1 MKNGEHAASGG
12 MKRSLVLVVSLLAL
26 VLVVAGG
33 TLAWLTARDS
43 VSNSFTPAH
52 VSCAVDETFENGTKS
67 NVTIKNTSDVP
78 AYIRAYIVVTWKDA
92 QGNVYGQLPVAG
104 TDYTITYGYNTGWEK
119 VGGYYYYTS
128 PVAAKGSTDNTTGTL
143 IESCTEVKGKAPA
156 GCNLS
161 VEIIAEAIQSL
172 PARAVQDAWGVT
184 INNGAVTAVS
194 TAGN

>member
-52 VSCAVDETFENGTKS
+52 VSCTVEETFKGTAKS
-67 NVTIKNTSDVP
+67 NVKIKNTSDVP

-92 QGNVYGQLPVAG
+92 QGNVYGQLPVEG
-104 TDYTITYGYNTGWEK
+104 TDYIMEISNNGWLEDRA
-119 VGGYYYYTS
+119 GYYYYTS

-143 IESCTEVKGKAPA
+143 IESCEVKGKAPA

-184 INNGAVTAVS
+184 INKGTVTAVS

>member
-33 TLAWLTARDS
+33 TLAWLTAQDR

-52 VSCAVDETFENGTKS
+52 VSCTVEETFERGAKS
-67 NVTIKNTSDVP
+67 DVKIKNTSDVP

-92 QGNVYGQLPVAG
+92 DGNVYGQLPVEG
-104 TDYTITYGYNTGWEK
+104 TDYSMEINNNGWLEDTA
-119 VGGYYYYTS
+119 GYYYYTS
-128 PVAAKGSTDNTTGTL
+128 PVAVNGSTGEL
-143 IESCTEVKGKAPA
+143 ISQCTEMTEKAPA
-156 GCNLS
+156 GYSLS

-172 PARAVQDAWGVT
+172 PARAVENAWDVT
-184 INNGAVTAVS
+184 INNGTVTAVPA
-194 TAGN
+194 AGN

>member
-33 TLAWLTARDS
+33 TLAWLTAQDS

-52 VSCAVDETFENGTKS
+52 VSCTVEETFKGTDKS

-78 AYIRAYIVVTWKDA
+78 AYIRAYIVVTWKDV
-92 QGNVYGQLPVAG
+92 QGNVYGQLPVED
-104 TDYTITYGYNTGWEK
+104 TDYTITYGNSTGWKK
-119 VGGYYYYTS
+119 VGDYYYYTDAVPS
-128 PVAAKGSTDNTTGTL
+128 GDPTGVLIRECTL
-143 IESCTEVKGKAPA
+143 ADSAVVPEGYD
-156 GCNLS
+156 LS

-194 TAGN
+194 AAGN